1 VALLALLTPKQRDVL
16 ALLCWGFKI
25 RAIAGSLGLSP
36 WSVKGHLTHLYRRL
50 GVYDRNGAAM
60 LVLREWR
67 R

>member
-1 VALLALLTPKQRDVL
+1 VALLAVLTPRQRDVL
-16 ALLCWGFKI
+16 ALLCWGFTPS
-25 RAIAGSLGLSP
+25 AIGQSLGISP
-36 WSVKGHLTHLYRRL
+36 YSVKGHLTNIYRRL